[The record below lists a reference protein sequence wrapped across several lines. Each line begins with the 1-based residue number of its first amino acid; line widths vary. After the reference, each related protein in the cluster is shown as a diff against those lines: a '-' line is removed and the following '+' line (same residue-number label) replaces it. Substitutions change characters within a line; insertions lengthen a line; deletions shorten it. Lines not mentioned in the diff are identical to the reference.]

1 MKWQSTECRSGDIV
15 RVKLGT
21 IYHYGIFVSEEEV
34 IQFGLPPTPQN
45 LAANSD
51 FKVCATDIDTFACG
65 CLVERGVPSLAERLK
80 RYSRRKTVRNARA
93 RLGEGD
99 YNLIHN
105 NCEHFVYL
113 CAFGVKLSV
122 QEEEA
127 RRRWNSRP
135 VLDVYL
141 APVPDALPSDPLCP
155 KERNAEVLRC
165 KSQALRCAKYRAW
178 QLLLLAAEKS
188 LGLDGKKLKFKKVKN
203 GKWLCKDFYF
213 SITHT
218 DKTVAVA
225 VSKAAVGVDAEA
237 LARKDRLLP
246 LRAEML
252 TPAEKELYGECD
264 ALPLLALWTRKEA
277 IYKAEGGKVF
287 APAATETDRPD
298 VATYL
303 VGTDEDCVLSVCSPH
318 AERARFYLVDGDK
331 ASPAQKER
339 LQLK

>member
-1 MKWQSTECRSGDIV
+1 MKWQSTECRRGDIV

-21 IYHYGIFVSEEEV
+21 IYHYGIFVSEDEV

-45 LAANSD
+45 LAAGSD
-51 FKVCATDIDTFACG
+51 FTVCTTDIDTFACG
-65 CLVERGVPSLAERLK
+65 CLVERGIPSLAEKIK
-80 RYSRRKTVRNARA
+80 RYSRKKTVRNARA
-93 RLGEGD
+93 RLGEGG

-141 APVPDALPSDPLCP
+141 AAVPDTIPTEPLYP
-155 KERNAEVLRC
+155 KARNAEVMRC
-165 KSQALRCAKYRAW
+165 KAQTLRCAKYRAW
-178 QLLLLAAEKS
+178 QVLMLAAKKS
-188 LGLDGKKLKFKKVKN
+188 FGLDGKKLKFKKAKN
-203 GKWLCKDFYF
+203 GKWLCMDFYF

-225 VSKAAVGVDAEA
+225 VSKSAVGVDAEA
-237 LARKDRLLP
+237 VTRKDKPLP
-246 LRAEML
+246 PKTEML
-252 TPAEKELYGECD
+252 TAAEKERYGDCD
-264 ALPLLALWTRKEA
+264 TLTLLAVWTKKEA
-277 IYKAEGGKVF
+277 VFKAEGGKAFV
-287 APAATETDRPD
+287 PAATESDRSD

-303 VGTDEDCVLSVCSPH
+303 VGTDEECVVSVCSPH
-318 AERARFYLVDGDK
+318 AERARFYLADGNEV
-331 ASPAQKER
+331 SPAQKER
-339 LQLK
+339 L

>member
-1 MKWQSTECRSGDIV
+1 MKWQSAECRRGDIV

-21 IYHYGIFVSEEEV
+21 IYHYGIFVSEDEV

-45 LAANSD
+45 LAENAG
-51 FKVCATDIDTFACG
+51 FTVCATDIDTFACG
-65 CLVERGVPSLAERLK
+65 CLVERGIPSFAERLK
-80 RYSRRKTVRNARA
+80 RYSRKKTVRNARA
-93 RLGEGD
+93 RLGEGG

-113 CAFGVKLSV
+113 CAFGVKLSL

-127 RRRWNSRP
+127 RRRWNNRP

-141 APVPDALPSDPLCP
+141 APVPDTLPTQPLYP
-155 KERNAEVLRC
+155 KARNAEVMRC
-165 KSQALRCAKYRAW
+165 KAQTLQCAKYRAW
-178 QLLLLAAEKS
+178 QVLMLAAKKS
-188 LGLDGKKLKFKKVKN
+188 FGLDGKKTKFKKAKN
-203 GKWLCKDFYF
+203 GKWLCKDFCF

-225 VSKAAVGVDAEA
+225 VSKAAVGIDAEA
-237 LARKDRLLP
+237 VARKDRLLP

-252 TPAEKELYGECD
+252 TPAEKELYGDCD
-264 ALPLLALWTRKEA
+264 ALSLLALWTKKEA
-277 IYKAEGGKVF
+277 VYKAEGGKAF
-287 APAATETDRPD
+287 APADTESSRPD

-303 VGTDEDCVLSVCSPH
+303 VGTDEECVLSVCSPY

-331 ASPAQKER
+331 VSPAQKER
-339 LQLK
+339 LQQK